1 MKMIDDMETVCQL
14 LKEKEILYI
23 RDGARVM
30 FFGMRHGQIQVMSA
44 QAHYVLNLQTFAEMF
59 ADAQFAVW
67 ERSRIEE
74 ISEEKDAEYYGWT
87 HK

>member
-23 RDGARVM
+23 RDGA
-30 FFGMRHGQIQVMSA
+30 
-44 QAHYVLNLQTFAEMF
+44 QAHYVLDLQTFAEMF